1 MSSTVSAF
9 PYHGDEG
16 HTSFP
21 DRPSLLQCHHEPPD
35 DHVQFQVLVIARV
48 IISEESIDEFVSHGL
63 TESLEGHPSLK
74 GRPTSETWIYGKLS
88 DKVDKI
94 LNDENFISKLEKGLL
109 KESIQVY
116 KDQFSDE
123 KEWFKDLIENKLD
136 EVFESFKDSL
146 KNLL

>member
-1 MSSTVSAF
+1 MNKKGKNEEISTTKGLD
-9 PYHGDEG
+9 PEYG
-16 HTSFP
+16 
-21 DRPSLLQCHHEPPD
+21 SLHQPLGLKLLSRE
-35 DHVQFQVLVIARV
+35 IARV